1 MELFTTLLGLF
12 IAILIIGVTV
22 YFISYKGEYK
32 KQKNPIKTEEVC
44 DNKHMKKVMVF
55 QVDCEKGRVY
65 FTYITEG
72 RPFGYV
78 WNIPVDAFEKRFNF
92 KLKQDGEE

>member
-1 MELFTTLLGLF
+1 
-12 IAILIIGVTV
+12 
-22 YFISYKGEYK
+22 
-32 KQKNPIKTEEVC
+32 
-44 DNKHMKKVMVF
+44 MVF